1 MRPDDSTFTVR
12 VHFCPG
18 VLYILVNKANSRTV
32 NVSPSQPPVPPRVA
46 GSFVSLPRPYKVWLR
61 RA

>member
-12 VHFCPG
+12 VHFFPG

-32 NVSPSQPPVPPRVA
+32 NVSPSQRAPRSPRVA
-46 GSFVSLPRPYKVWLR
+46 GSCVTPPDHIK
-61 RA
+61 

>member
-32 NVSPSQPPVPPRVA
+32 NVSPSQRAPRSPRVA
-46 GSFVSLPRPYKVWLR
+46 GSCVTPPDHIK
-61 RA
+61 